1 MYCWLERI
9 LIDRKVND
17 KKRVFLNLIIIYLL
31 TKLMKK
37 TVLFDRHEKLN
48 AKIVDFAGFLM
59 PVSYS
64 SVNEEHLHVRNNVG
78 VFDVSHMGEIE
89 ISGSNSFNLVQ
100 YLCSNDISKL
110 KIGKAQYNCLTND
123 KGGIIDDLIVYRVE
137 SEKYLLIVNA
147 SNILKD
153 WEWINKQNIK
163 FNSLIV
169 NLSDKLSLLAVQ
181 GPKAQALCQKFTSED
196 LSLLPNYSFIISS
209 FAGIE
214 NIIISKTGYT
224 GSGGFELYIPNKNAI
239 DIWDALFNCKGFDLK
254 PIGLAARDTLRIE
267 MGYCLYGN
275 DIDEETS
282 PEEANL
288 RWITKVDTSFI
299 GHEII
304 DKQIKKGSKRK
315 LIGFKL
321 IEKSIPRSGYEVFDI
336 NSKLIGKV
344 TSGTFSP
351 VLKKGIGLAYL
362 DSVNIKDDLIYI
374 KIRNN
379 LSKAEIVKTPFI

>member
-1 MYCWLERI
+1 
-9 LIDRKVND
+9 
-17 KKRVFLNLIIIYLL
+17 
-31 TKLMKK
+31 MKK

-123 KGGIIDDLIVYRVE
+123 KGGIIDDLIVYKVK

-214 NIIISKTGYT
+214 NIIISQTGYT

-239 DIWDALFNCKGFDLK
+239 GIWDALFNCKGFDLK

>member
-1 MYCWLERI
+1 
-9 LIDRKVND
+9 
-17 KKRVFLNLIIIYLL
+17 
-31 TKLMKK
+31 MKK

-147 SNILKD
+147 SNISKD

-196 LSLLPNYSFIISS
+196 LSLLANYSFIISS

>member
-1 MYCWLERI
+1 
-9 LIDRKVND
+9 
-17 KKRVFLNLIIIYLL
+17 
-31 TKLMKK
+31 MKK

-89 ISGSNSFNLVQ
+89 ISGSNSLNLVQ

-123 KGGIIDDLIVYRVE
+123 NGGIIDDLIVYRVE

>member
-1 MYCWLERI
+1 
-9 LIDRKVND
+9 
-17 KKRVFLNLIIIYLL
+17 
-31 TKLMKK
+31 MKK
-37 TVLFDRHEKLN
+37 TVLFDRHKKLN

-123 KGGIIDDLIVYRVE
+123 KGGIVDDLIVYRVE

>member
-1 MYCWLERI
+1 
-9 LIDRKVND
+9 
-17 KKRVFLNLIIIYLL
+17 
-31 TKLMKK
+31 MKK

>member
-1 MYCWLERI
+1 M
-9 LIDRKVND
+9 
-17 KKRVFLNLIIIYLL
+17 
-31 TKLMKK
+31 
-37 TVLFDRHEKLN
+37 
-48 AKIVDFAGFLM
+48 
-59 PVSYS
+59 
-64 SVNEEHLHVRNNVG
+64 
-78 VFDVSHMGEIE
+78 
-89 ISGSNSFNLVQ
+89 
-100 YLCSNDISKL
+100 
-110 KIGKAQYNCLTND
+110 TND

-379 LSKAEIVKTPFI
+379 LSKAEIVKTPFILSLIHI

>member
-1 MYCWLERI
+1 
-9 LIDRKVND
+9 
-17 KKRVFLNLIIIYLL
+17 
-31 TKLMKK
+31 MKK

-110 KIGKAQYNCLTND
+110 KIGKAQYNCLTNE

-224 GSGGFELYIPNKNAI
+224 GSGGFELYIPNKKAI

>member
-1 MYCWLERI
+1 
-9 LIDRKVND
+9 
-17 KKRVFLNLIIIYLL
+17 
-31 TKLMKK
+31 MKK

-48 AKIVDFAGFLM
+48 AKIVDFAGFFM

-224 GSGGFELYIPNKNAI
+224 GSGGFELYIPNKYAI

-379 LSKAEIVKTPFI
+379 LCKAEIVKTPFI

>member
-1 MYCWLERI
+1 
-9 LIDRKVND
+9 
-17 KKRVFLNLIIIYLL
+17 
-31 TKLMKK
+31 MKK

-89 ISGSNSFNLVQ
+89 ISGSNSFNLIQ

-275 DIDEETS
+275 DIDEGTS

>member
-1 MYCWLERI
+1 
-9 LIDRKVND
+9 
-17 KKRVFLNLIIIYLL
+17 
-31 TKLMKK
+31 MKK

-362 DSVNIKDDLIYI
+362 DSVNIKDNLIYI

>member
-1 MYCWLERI
+1 
-9 LIDRKVND
+9 
-17 KKRVFLNLIIIYLL
+17 
-31 TKLMKK
+31 MKK

-163 FNSLIV
+163 FNSHIV

>member
-1 MYCWLERI
+1 
-9 LIDRKVND
+9 
-17 KKRVFLNLIIIYLL
+17 
-31 TKLMKK
+31 MKK

-123 KGGIIDDLIVYRVE
+123 KGGIVDDLIVYRVE

-299 GHEII
+299 GHKII

>member
-1 MYCWLERI
+1 
-9 LIDRKVND
+9 
-17 KKRVFLNLIIIYLL
+17 
-31 TKLMKK
+31 MKK

-89 ISGSNSFNLVQ
+89 ISGSNSFNLIQ
-100 YLCSNDISKL
+100 HLCSNDISKL

-147 SNILKD
+147 SNISKD

-379 LSKAEIVKTPFI
+379 LSIAEIVKTPFI

>member
-1 MYCWLERI
+1 
-9 LIDRKVND
+9 
-17 KKRVFLNLIIIYLL
+17 
-31 TKLMKK
+31 MKK

-59 PVSYS
+59 PVSYT

-89 ISGSNSFNLVQ
+89 ISGSNSLNLVQ

-123 KGGIIDDLIVYRVE
+123 NGGIIDDLIVYRVE

>member
-1 MYCWLERI
+1 
-9 LIDRKVND
+9 
-17 KKRVFLNLIIIYLL
+17 
-31 TKLMKK
+31 MKK

-239 DIWDALFNCKGFDLK
+239 DIWDALFDCKGFDLK

>member
-1 MYCWLERI
+1 M
-9 LIDRKVND
+9 
-17 KKRVFLNLIIIYLL
+17 
-31 TKLMKK
+31 
-37 TVLFDRHEKLN
+37 
-48 AKIVDFAGFLM
+48 
-59 PVSYS
+59 
-64 SVNEEHLHVRNNVG
+64 
-78 VFDVSHMGEIE
+78 
-89 ISGSNSFNLVQ
+89 
-100 YLCSNDISKL
+100 
-110 KIGKAQYNCLTND
+110 
-123 KGGIIDDLIVYRVE
+123 
-137 SEKYLLIVNA
+137 
-147 SNILKD
+147 
-153 WEWINKQNIK
+153 
-163 FNSLIV
+163 
-169 NLSDKLSLLAVQ
+169 
-181 GPKAQALCQKFTSED
+181 
-196 LSLLPNYSFIISS
+196 
-209 FAGIE
+209 
-214 NIIISKTGYT
+214 
-224 GSGGFELYIPNKNAI
+224 
-239 DIWDALFNCKGFDLK
+239 
-254 PIGLAARDTLRIE
+254 
-267 MGYCLYGN
+267 YGN

-299 GHEII
+299 GHKII

>member
-1 MYCWLERI
+1 
-9 LIDRKVND
+9 
-17 KKRVFLNLIIIYLL
+17 
-31 TKLMKK
+31 MKK
-37 TVLFDRHEKLN
+37 TVFFDRHEKLN
-48 AKIVDFAGFLM
+48 AKIVDFAGFHM

>member
-1 MYCWLERI
+1 
-9 LIDRKVND
+9 
-17 KKRVFLNLIIIYLL
+17 
-31 TKLMKK
+31 MKK

-239 DIWDALFNCKGFDLK
+239 GIWDALFNCKGFDLK

>member
-1 MYCWLERI
+1 
-9 LIDRKVND
+9 
-17 KKRVFLNLIIIYLL
+17 
-31 TKLMKK
+31 
-37 TVLFDRHEKLN
+37 
-48 AKIVDFAGFLM
+48 
-59 PVSYS
+59 
-64 SVNEEHLHVRNNVG
+64 
-78 VFDVSHMGEIE
+78 
-89 ISGSNSFNLVQ
+89 
-100 YLCSNDISKL
+100 
-110 KIGKAQYNCLTND
+110 
-123 KGGIIDDLIVYRVE
+123 
-137 SEKYLLIVNA
+137 
-147 SNILKD
+147 
-153 WEWINKQNIK
+153 
-163 FNSLIV
+163 
-169 NLSDKLSLLAVQ
+169 
-181 GPKAQALCQKFTSED
+181 
-196 LSLLPNYSFIISS
+196 
-209 FAGIE
+209 
-214 NIIISKTGYT
+214 
-224 GSGGFELYIPNKNAI
+224 
-239 DIWDALFNCKGFDLK
+239 
-254 PIGLAARDTLRIE
+254 

-282 PEEANL
+282 TEEANL

-379 LSKAEIVKTPFI
+379 LNKAEIVKTPFI

>member
-1 MYCWLERI
+1 
-9 LIDRKVND
+9 
-17 KKRVFLNLIIIYLL
+17 
-31 TKLMKK
+31 MKK

-110 KIGKAQYNCLTND
+110 KIGKAQYNCLTNE
-123 KGGIIDDLIVYRVE
+123 KGGIIDDLIVYRIE

-147 SNILKD
+147 SNISKD

-181 GPKAQALCQKFTSED
+181 GPKAEALCQKFTSED
-196 LSLLPNYSFIISS
+196 LSLLPKYSFIISS

-239 DIWDALFNCKGFDLK
+239 YIWDALFNCKGFDLK

-275 DIDEETS
+275 DISEETS

-288 RWITKVDTSFI
+288 RWITKVDTGFI

-321 IEKSIPRSGYEVFDI
+321 IEKSIPRSGYEVFNI

>member
-89 ISGSNSFNLVQ
+89 ISGSNSLNLVQ

-123 KGGIIDDLIVYRVE
+123 NGGIIDDLIVYRVE

-275 DIDEETS
+275 DIDEGTS

>member
-1 MYCWLERI
+1 
-9 LIDRKVND
+9 
-17 KKRVFLNLIIIYLL
+17 
-31 TKLMKK
+31 MKK

-89 ISGSNSFNLVQ
+89 ISGSNSLNLVQ

-123 KGGIIDDLIVYRVE
+123 NGGIIDDLIVYRVE

-379 LSKAEIVKTPFI
+379 LSKGEIVKTPFI

>member
-1 MYCWLERI
+1 
-9 LIDRKVND
+9 
-17 KKRVFLNLIIIYLL
+17 
-31 TKLMKK
+31 MKK

-275 DIDEETS
+275 DINEETS

>member
-1 MYCWLERI
+1 
-9 LIDRKVND
+9 
-17 KKRVFLNLIIIYLL
+17 
-31 TKLMKK
+31 MKK

-48 AKIVDFAGFLM
+48 AKIVDFAGFHM

-239 DIWDALFNCKGFDLK
+239 DIWDALFNCKGFNLK

>member
-1 MYCWLERI
+1 
-9 LIDRKVND
+9 
-17 KKRVFLNLIIIYLL
+17 
-31 TKLMKK
+31 MKK

-153 WEWINKQNIK
+153 WEWINKQNIN

-351 VLKKGIGLAYL
+351 VLRKGIGLAYL

>member
-1 MYCWLERI
+1 
-9 LIDRKVND
+9 
-17 KKRVFLNLIIIYLL
+17 
-31 TKLMKK
+31 MKK

-89 ISGSNSFNLVQ
+89 ISGSNSLNLVQ

-123 KGGIIDDLIVYRVE
+123 NGGIIDDLIVYRVE

-304 DKQIKKGSKRK
+304 DKQIKKGSKKK

-379 LSKAEIVKTPFI
+379 LNKAEIVKTPFI

>member
-1 MYCWLERI
+1 
-9 LIDRKVND
+9 
-17 KKRVFLNLIIIYLL
+17 
-31 TKLMKK
+31 MKK

-224 GSGGFELYIPNKNAI
+224 GSGGFELYIPNKNVI

-351 VLKKGIGLAYL
+351 VLKKGIGLAYINSINL
-362 DSVNIKDDLIYI
+362 KDDLIYI

>member
-1 MYCWLERI
+1 
-9 LIDRKVND
+9 
-17 KKRVFLNLIIIYLL
+17 
-31 TKLMKK
+31 
-37 TVLFDRHEKLN
+37 
-48 AKIVDFAGFLM
+48 
-59 PVSYS
+59 
-64 SVNEEHLHVRNNVG
+64 
-78 VFDVSHMGEIE
+78 MGEIE

-362 DSVNIKDDLIYI
+362 DSVNIKDNLIYI

>member
-1 MYCWLERI
+1 
-9 LIDRKVND
+9 
-17 KKRVFLNLIIIYLL
+17 
-31 TKLMKK
+31 MKK

-304 DKQIKKGSKRK
+304 DKQIKKGSQRK

-336 NSKLIGKV
+336 NSKLIGNV